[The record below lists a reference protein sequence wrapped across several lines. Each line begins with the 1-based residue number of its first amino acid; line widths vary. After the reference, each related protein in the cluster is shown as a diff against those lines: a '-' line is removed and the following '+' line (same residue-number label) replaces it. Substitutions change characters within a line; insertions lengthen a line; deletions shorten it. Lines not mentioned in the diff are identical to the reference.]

1 MFSLRNIALVI
12 ASLLTS
18 FLLVT
23 NQKISI
29 HEDFIFEIKPGSSL
43 HEVANELNERDL
55 ILSSFIFKLNAKIH
69 NIDQSIKA
77 GEYLLSTSES
87 VFTLQRKFIEGKFF
101 YRKLQLLEGMT
112 TRDILNLSK
121 SEGIVDD
128 IDNDLEKLKLKLDI
142 NGQTEGLF
150 FPDTFYYQKGDLFSS
165 LLKRAFEKQQTVYFD
180 LWQLRQEGLPYSS
193 LIEAITLASIIE
205 KEGLEKEMI
214 AGVFINRL
222 RKNMKL
228 QSDPTVIFALGSR
241 FDGNIK
247 RSHLRIDNPY
257 NTYRY
262 KGLPP
267 GPIGLVSLSSIK
279 AALNPQQSD
288 FLYFVSMNN
297 GFHKF
302 SKTLEEHNEAVLK
315 YQINAR

>member
-1 MFSLRNIALVI
+1 MFNIRNIILLF
-12 ASLLTS
+12 STLLTF

-23 NQKISI
+23 NHKLSF
-29 HEDFIFEIKPGSSL
+29 EENFLFEIKQGSTL
-43 HEVANELNERDL
+43 QGVANELKNRGF
-55 ILSSFIFKLNAKIH
+55 ILNSFVFKLNAKLL
-69 NIDQSIKA
+69 NADQNIKA

-87 VFTLQRKFIEGKFF
+87 IFTLQRKFTEGLAF

-112 TRDILNLSK
+112 TRDIFKLGK
-121 SEGIVDD
+121 SDGIVDD
-128 IDNDLEKLKLKLDI
+128 INEDLEMLKFKLGI
-142 NGQTEGLF
+142 NGQMEGLF

-165 LLKRAFEKQQTVYFD
+165 VLKRAFDKQQSIYIG
-180 LWQLRQEGLPYSS
+180 LWNVRREGLPYSS

-205 KEGLEKEMI
+205 KEGLEKDMI
-214 AGVFINRL
+214 AGGFVNRL
-222 RKNMKL
+222 RKNMRL
-228 QSDPTVIFALGSR
+228 QSDPTVIFALGSS

-247 RSHLRIDNPY
+247 RSHLKIDNPY

-279 AALNPQQSD
+279 AALNPQKSD

-302 SKTLEEHNEAVLK
+302 SKTLEEHNQAVLK

>member
-1 MFSLRNIALVI
+1 MFNLRNIILLF
-12 ASLLTS
+12 STLLTF

-23 NQKISI
+23 NHKLSF
-29 HEDFIFEIKPGSSL
+29 EENFLFEIKQGSTL
-43 HEVANELNERDL
+43 QGVANELKNRGL
-55 ILSSFIFKLNAKIH
+55 ILNSFIFKLNAKLL
-69 NIDQSIKA
+69 NADQNIKA

-87 VFTLQRKFIEGKFF
+87 IFTLQRKFTEGLAF

-112 TRDILNLSK
+112 TRDIFKLGK
-121 SEGIVDD
+121 SDGIVDD
-128 IDNDLEKLKLKLDI
+128 INEDLEMLKFKLGI
-142 NGQTEGLF
+142 NGQMEGLF

-165 LLKRAFEKQQTVYFD
+165 VLKRAFDKQQSIYIG
-180 LWQLRQEGLPYSS
+180 LWNVRREGLPYSS

-205 KEGLEKEMI
+205 KEGLEKDMI
-214 AGVFINRL
+214 AGVFVNRL
-222 RKNMKL
+222 RKNMRL
-228 QSDPTVIFALGSR
+228 QSDPTVIFALGSS

-247 RSHLRIDNPY
+247 RSHLKIDNPY

-279 AALNPQQSD
+279 AALNPQKSD

-302 SKTLEEHNEAVLK
+302 SKTLEEHNQAVLK

>member
-1 MFSLRNIALVI
+1 VFSLRNIALVI
-12 ASLLTS
+12 ATLITS

-23 NQKISI
+23 NHKISI
-29 HEDFIFEIKPGSSL
+29 DNDLIFEIIQGSSL
-43 HEVANELNERDL
+43 HEVANDLNERDL

-77 GEYLLSTSES
+77 GEFLLSTSES

-121 SEGIVDD
+121 SKGIVDD
-128 IDNDLEKLKLKLDI
+128 IDSDVEKLKLKLDI

-180 LWQLRQEGLPYSS
+180 LWQLRQEDLPYSS

-228 QSDPTVIFALGSR
+228 QSDPTVIYALGSR

-279 AALNPQQSD
+279 AALNPQRSD

-302 SKTLEEHNEAVLK
+302 SKTLEEHNQAVLK

>member
-1 MFSLRNIALVI
+1 MFNLRNNILLF
-12 ASLLTS
+12 STLLTF

-23 NQKISI
+23 NHKLSFQ
-29 HEDFIFEIKPGSSL
+29 ENFLFEIKQGSTL
-43 HEVANELNERDL
+43 QGVANELKNRGL
-55 ILSSFIFKLNAKIH
+55 ILNSFIFKLNAKLL
-69 NIDQSIKA
+69 NADLNIKA

-87 VFTLQRKFIEGKFF
+87 IFTLQRKFTEGLTF

-112 TRDILNLSK
+112 TKDIFMLGK
-121 SEGIVDD
+121 SDGIVDD
-128 IDNDLEKLKLKLDI
+128 INEDLEMLKFKLGI

-165 LLKRAFEKQQTVYFD
+165 VLKRAFDKQQSIYIG
-180 LWQLRQEGLPYSS
+180 LWNVRREGLPYSS

-205 KEGLEKEMI
+205 KEGLEKDMI
-214 AGVFINRL
+214 AGVFVNRL
-222 RKNMKL
+222 RKNMRL
-228 QSDPTVIFALGSR
+228 QSDPTVIFALGSN

-247 RSHLRIDNPY
+247 RSHLKIDNPY

-279 AALNPQQSD
+279 AALNPQKSD

-302 SKTLEEHNEAVLK
+302 SKTLEEHNQAVLK

>member
-1 MFSLRNIALVI
+1 MFSLRNIVLVFTT
-12 ASLLTS
+12 LLTS

-23 NQKISI
+23 NHKILI
-29 HEDFIFEIKPGSSL
+29 QEGFIFEIKHGSSL
-43 HEVANELNERDL
+43 NEVANELNERDL

-87 VFTLQRKFIEGKFF
+87 IFTLQRKFIEGKLF

-128 IDNDLEKLKLKLDI
+128 IDSNLEKLKLKLDI
-142 NGQTEGLF
+142 SGQTEGLF

-180 LWQLRQEGLPYSS
+180 LWQLRQEDLPYSS

-228 QSDPTVIFALGSR
+228 QSDPTVIYALGSR

-279 AALNPQQSD
+279 AALNPQRSD

-302 SKTLEEHNEAVLK
+302 SKTLEEHNQAVLK

>member
-180 LWQLRQEGLPYSS
+180 LWQLRQEDLPYSS

-228 QSDPTVIFALGSR
+228 QSDPTVIYALGSR
-241 FDGNIK
+241 FDGNI
-247 RSHLRIDNPY
+247 
-257 NTYRY
+257 T
-262 KGLPP
+262 
-267 GPIGLVSLSSIK
+267 
-279 AALNPQQSD
+279 LNLYLNLTGQMEKI
-288 FLYFVSMNN
+288 FLQMISCC
-297 GFHKF
+297 K
-302 SKTLEEHNEAVLK
+302 
-315 YQINAR
+315 

>member
-1 MFSLRNIALVI
+1 MFNLRHIFLLFSTLLV
-12 ASLLTS
+12 S

-23 NQKISI
+23 NHRISLQ
-29 HEDFIFEIKPGSSL
+29 EDLIFEIKQGSSL
-43 HEVANELNERDL
+43 QEVAYELKNKDF
-55 ILSSFIFKLNAKIH
+55 ILSDFIFKLNAKFL
-69 NIDQSIKA
+69 NIDQTIKA
-77 GEYLLSTSES
+77 GEYLLSKRES
-87 VFTLQRKFIEGKFF
+87 IFTLQRKFIEGKSY

-112 TRDILNLSK
+112 TSDLLKLGK

-128 IDNDLEKLKLKLDI
+128 INENFEKLKFKLDI
-142 NGQTEGLF
+142 IGQTEGLF
-150 FPDTFYYQKGDLFSS
+150 FPDTFYYHKGDLFSS
-165 LLKRAFEKQQTVYFD
+165 LLKRAFDKQQTVYFD
-180 LWQLRQEGLPYSS
+180 LWKSRQEDLPYSS

-205 KEGLEKEMI
+205 KEGLEKELI

-222 RKNMKL
+222 RQNMKL
-228 QSDPTVIFALGSR
+228 QSDPTVIYALGSR

-247 RSHLRIDNPY
+247 KSHLRIDNPY

-279 AALNPQQSD
+279 AALNPKQSD
-288 FLYFVSMNN
+288 YLYFVSKNN
-297 GFHKF
+297 GYHKF
-302 SKTLEEHNEAVLK
+302 SKTLEEHNKAVLK

>member
-1 MFSLRNIALVI
+1 MFNLRNIALVI
-12 ASLLTS
+12 ATLLTS

-23 NQKISI
+23 NNKILI
-29 HEDFIFEIKPGSSL
+29 QEDFIFEIKHGSSL
-43 HEVANELNERDL
+43 NEVANELNERDL

-87 VFTLQRKFIEGKFF
+87 IFTLQRKFIEGKFF

-128 IDNDLEKLKLKLDI
+128 IDSNLEKLKLKLDI

-180 LWQLRQEGLPYSS
+180 LWQLRQEDLPYSS

-228 QSDPTVIFALGSR
+228 QSDPTVIYALGSR

-279 AALNPQQSD
+279 AALNPQRSD

-302 SKTLEEHNEAVLK
+302 SKTLEEHNQAVLK

>member
-128 IDNDLEKLKLKLDI
+128 IDSNLDKLKLKLDI

-180 LWQLRQEGLPYSS
+180 LWQLRQEDLPYSS

-228 QSDPTVIFALGSR
+228 QSDPTVIYALGSR

-302 SKTLEEHNEAVLK
+302 SKTLEEHNQAVLK

>member
-12 ASLLTS
+12 ATLLTS

-23 NQKISI
+23 NHKILI
-29 HEDFIFEIKPGSSL
+29 QEYFIFEIKHGSSL
-43 HEVANELNERDL
+43 NEVANELNERDL

-87 VFTLQRKFIEGKFF
+87 IFTLQRKFIEGKFF

-128 IDNDLEKLKLKLDI
+128 IDSNLDKLKLKLDI

-180 LWQLRQEGLPYSS
+180 LWQLRQEDLPYSS

-228 QSDPTVIFALGSR
+228 QSDPTVIYAMGSR

-279 AALNPQQSD
+279 AALNPQRSD

-302 SKTLEEHNEAVLK
+302 SKTLEEHNQAVLK

>member
-1 MFSLRNIALVI
+1 MFNIRNIILLF
-12 ASLLTS
+12 STLLTF

-23 NQKISI
+23 NHKLSFQ
-29 HEDFIFEIKPGSSL
+29 ENFLFEIKQGSTL
-43 HEVANELNERDL
+43 QGVANELKNRGL
-55 ILSSFIFKLNAKIH
+55 ILNSFIFKLNAKLL
-69 NIDQSIKA
+69 NADLNIKA

-87 VFTLQRKFIEGKFF
+87 IFTLQRKFTEGLAF

-112 TRDILNLSK
+112 TRDIFKLGK
-121 SEGIVDD
+121 SDGIVDD
-128 IDNDLEKLKLKLDI
+128 INEDLEMLKFKLGI
-142 NGQTEGLF
+142 NGQMEGLF

-165 LLKRAFEKQQTVYFD
+165 VLKRAFDKQQSIYIG
-180 LWQLRQEGLPYSS
+180 LWNVRREGLPYSS

-205 KEGLEKEMI
+205 KEGLEKDMI
-214 AGVFINRL
+214 AGVFVNRL
-222 RKNMKL
+222 RKNMRL
-228 QSDPTVIFALGSR
+228 QSDPTVIFALGSN

-247 RSHLRIDNPY
+247 RSHLKIDNPY

-279 AALNPQQSD
+279 AALNPQKSD

-302 SKTLEEHNEAVLK
+302 SKTLEEHNQAVLK

>member
-1 MFSLRNIALVI
+1 MFIIRNITLLFLT
-12 ASLLTS
+12 LLTF
-18 FLLVT
+18 FLLIT
-23 NQKISI
+23 NHKISI
-29 HEDFIFEIKPGSSL
+29 PENFIFEINQGAPL
-43 HEVANELNERDL
+43 TEVTYELDNKGL
-55 ILSSFIFKLNAKIH
+55 ITSNFLFKLNAKIY
-69 NIDQSIKA
+69 NIDQRIKA
-77 GEYLLSTSES
+77 GEYLLSKSES
-87 VFTLQRKFIEGKFF
+87 IFTLQTKFIEGDVF
-101 YRKLQLLEGMT
+101 YRKLQLQEGMT
-112 TRDILNLSK
+112 ASDILELGK

-128 IDNDLEKLKLKLDI
+128 INGDLETLKSKLNI

-150 FPDTFYYQKGDLFSS
+150 FPDTFFYHKGESFSS
-165 LLKRAFEKQQTVYFD
+165 LLKRSFDKQQTYYLD
-180 LWQLRQEGLPYSS
+180 LWDSRQEDLPYASF
-193 LIEAITLASIIE
+193 IEAITLASIIE

-228 QSDPTVIFALGSR
+228 QSDPTVIYALGPK

-257 NTYRY
+257 NTYKY

-267 GPIGLVSLSSIK
+267 GPIGLVSPSSIK
-279 AALNPQQSD
+279 AALNPKRSD
-288 FLYFVSMNN
+288 YLYFVSMNN

-302 SKTLEEHNEAVLK
+302 SKTLEEHNQAVLK

>member
-1 MFSLRNIALVI
+1 VFSLRNIALVI
-12 ASLLTS
+12 ATLLTS
-18 FLLVT
+18 FLLAT
-23 NQKISI
+23 NHKILI
-29 HEDFIFEIKPGSSL
+29 QEDFIFEIKHGSSL
-43 HEVANELNERDL
+43 NAVANELNERDL
-55 ILSSFIFKLNAKIH
+55 ILSSFIFKLNAKIY

-121 SEGIVDD
+121 SNGIVDD
-128 IDNDLEKLKLKLDI
+128 IDSDLEKLKLKLDI

-165 LLKRAFEKQQTVYFD
+165 LLKRAFKKQQTVYFD

-228 QSDPTVIFALGSR
+228 QSDPTVIYALGSR
-241 FDGNIK
+241 FDGNIT

-267 GPIGLVSLSSIK
+267 GPIGLVGLSSIK

-302 SKTLEEHNEAVLK
+302 SKTLEEHNQAVLK

>member
-1 MFSLRNIALVI
+1 VFSLRNIALVI
-12 ASLLTS
+12 ATLLTS

-23 NQKISI
+23 NHKILI
-29 HEDFIFEIKPGSSL
+29 QEDFIFEIKHGSSL
-43 HEVANELNERDL
+43 NEVANELNERDL

-87 VFTLQRKFIEGKFF
+87 IFTLQRKFIEGKFF

-128 IDNDLEKLKLKLDI
+128 IDSNLEKLKLKLDI

-180 LWQLRQEGLPYSS
+180 LWQLRQEDLPYSS

-228 QSDPTVIFALGSR
+228 QSDPTVIYALGSR

-279 AALNPQQSD
+279 AALNPQRSD

-302 SKTLEEHNEAVLK
+302 SKTLEEHNQAVLK

>member
-1 MFSLRNIALVI
+1 MFSLSNIVLLI
-12 ASLLTS
+12 ATLLTL

-23 NQKISI
+23 NHKISI
-29 HEDFIFEIKPGSSL
+29 QEDFIVEIKQGSSL
-43 HEVANELNERDL
+43 HEVANELNERNL
-55 ILSSFIFKLNAKIH
+55 ILSSFIFKLNARIH

-77 GEYLLSTSES
+77 GEYLLSGSES

-112 TRDILNLSK
+112 TRDVLNLSK
-121 SEGIVDD
+121 SEGILDD
-128 IDNDLEKLKLKLDI
+128 IGSDLEKLKLKLDI

-165 LLKRAFEKQQTVYFD
+165 LLKRAFDKQQTVFLD
-180 LWQLRQEGLPYSS
+180 LWNSRQEDLPYSS

-205 KEGLEKEMI
+205 KEGLEKEII

-222 RKNMKL
+222 QKNMKL
-228 QSDPTVIFALGSR
+228 QSDPTVIYALGTK

-247 RSHLRIDNPY
+247 KSHLRIDNPY

-279 AALNPQQSD
+279 AALNPQKSD

-302 SKTLEEHNEAVLK
+302 SKTLEEHNQAVLK

>member
-1 MFSLRNIALVI
+1 VFSLRNIALVI
-12 ASLLTS
+12 ATLLTS
-18 FLLVT
+18 SLLVT
-23 NQKISI
+23 NHKISI
-29 HEDFIFEIKPGSSL
+29 QEDFIFEIKQGSSL

-55 ILSSFIFKLNAKIH
+55 ILSSFIFKLNAKVH

-87 VFTLQRKFIEGKFF
+87 IFTLQRKFIEGKFF

-112 TRDILNLSK
+112 IRDILNLSK

-165 LLKRAFEKQQTVYFD
+165 LLKRAFEKQQTVYFN
-180 LWQLRQEGLPYSS
+180 LWQLRQEDLPYSS

-228 QSDPTVIFALGSR
+228 QSDPTVIYALGSR

-302 SKTLEEHNEAVLK
+302 SKTLEEHNQAVLK

>member
-1 MFSLRNIALVI
+1 MFNIRNIILLF
-12 ASLLTS
+12 STLLTF

-23 NQKISI
+23 NHKLSF
-29 HEDFIFEIKPGSSL
+29 EENFLFEIKQGSTL
-43 HEVANELNERDL
+43 QVVANELKKGDL
-55 ILSSFIFKLNAKIH
+55 ILNSFAFKLNAKLF
-69 NIDQSIKA
+69 NADQDIKA
-77 GEYLLSTSES
+77 GEYLLSTNES
-87 VFTLQRKFIEGKFF
+87 IFTLQRKFTEGLTF

-112 TRDILNLSK
+112 TRDIFKLGK
-121 SEGIVDD
+121 SDGIVDD
-128 IDNDLEKLKLKLDI
+128 INEDLEMLKFKLGI

-150 FPDTFYYQKGDLFSS
+150 FPDTFFYQKGDLFSS
-165 LLKRAFEKQQTVYFD
+165 VLKRAFDKQQSIYIG
-180 LWQLRQEGLPYSS
+180 LWNVRREGLPYSS

-205 KEGLEKEMI
+205 KEGLEKDMI
-214 AGVFINRL
+214 AGVFVNRL
-222 RKNMKL
+222 RKNMRL
-228 QSDPTVIFALGSR
+228 QSDPTVIFALGSS

-247 RSHLRIDNPY
+247 RSHLKIDNPY

-279 AALNPQQSD
+279 AALNPQKSD
-288 FLYFVSMNN
+288 FFYFVSMNN

-302 SKTLEEHNEAVLK
+302 SKTLEEHNQAVLK